1 MHVDSAEYTYNDSDS
16 DISFTSTIPDN
27 HTSSQREMFTKLTD
41 NIDTTDNSLR
51 SRNRILDDIDHWS
64 AHLDSLHLLDPA
76 RKRVRQIID
85 DLYSEALSKRSYQ
98 YQLPGPSLNKHMSAT
113 RKKLHTAK
121 KASSE
126 SQPQL
131 WQSGGPSVDAPP
143 RIICKLSK
151 PPCYSPT
158 MEETR
163 TGKTFETK
171 KDVRQQTKV
180 DNDNLSTY
188 DYEDTVWSFDIM
200 NSTPRNSASS
210 EITLDAPSGYSCG
223 SDLQGRMLED
233 FDNENDGVIGSSRP
247 AVSTPTEED
256 SGDENNVTSDA
267 GVHASGVDA
276 VEDHNTSGL
285 EYIPFGDPSS
295 QLSHLHGG
303 PRATVP
309 NWGSMEEHR
318 RNLATFG
325 QVQAQIHEQ
334 KQKQQIGRS
343 RLHPTSVDM
352 TPELGHASTGTQIPY
367 RPFRGDPGIYENH
380 VSYSS
385 SLNWTSTPKT
395 EEKGP
400 TAVKI
405 KDELARFADG
415 DEDSERRQDVGK
427 VFNTRATP
435 SPDDAMVS
443 LRKAFRALGLAEY
456 ISVDYAQLHS
466 SFHSMLSLPWVRN
479 NHQLTLQVVDA
490 FNTVDK
496 YQDEHGCWEL
506 CRDHQEPNPME
517 NQMNEEERL
526 NTEAGNDSDN
536 YDNDGDVT
544 LPLPKTLM
552 TSHPMRFPAHTPVRD
567 NTGRKLWALHDFFNL
582 PRGDL
587 EPNAIPQVPAHI
599 EAEIDAILEESR
611 LAELSRKLPVDDS
624 IEKMEELQDNGFGD
638 ATSAKDDPWKF
649 SVPAGG
655 NDGGAPSEV
664 ESIMSEVNINVE
676 KDVPQPKPSV
686 LKTYTVTYWATIEA
700 EGDTVHIPIDS
711 ENITGAEKSIIES
724 DASMKKVWKW
734 VQEKGL
740 GDKVGLQDAFD
751 LAEEMRGDVKVV
763 EKKEFVAPAYC
774 HSNKGRNR
782 RSSSVSS
789 RSSRTTTG
797 WGCRW

>member
-1 MHVDSAEYTYNDSDS
+1 
-16 DISFTSTIPDN
+16 
-27 HTSSQREMFTKLTD
+27 
-41 NIDTTDNSLR
+41 
-51 SRNRILDDIDHWS
+51 
-64 AHLDSLHLLDPA
+64 
-76 RKRVRQIID
+76 
-85 DLYSEALSKRSYQ
+85 
-98 YQLPGPSLNKHMSAT
+98 
-113 RKKLHTAK
+113 
-121 KASSE
+121 
-126 SQPQL
+126 
-131 WQSGGPSVDAPP
+131 
-143 RIICKLSK
+143 
-151 PPCYSPT
+151 
-158 MEETR
+158 
-163 TGKTFETK
+163 
-171 KDVRQQTKV
+171 
-180 DNDNLSTY
+180 
-188 DYEDTVWSFDIM
+188 
-200 NSTPRNSASS
+200 
-210 EITLDAPSGYSCG
+210 
-223 SDLQGRMLED
+223 
-233 FDNENDGVIGSSRP
+233 
-247 AVSTPTEED
+247 
-256 SGDENNVTSDA
+256 
-267 GVHASGVDA
+267 
-276 VEDHNTSGL
+276 
-285 EYIPFGDPSS
+285 
-295 QLSHLHGG
+295 
-303 PRATVP
+303 
-309 NWGSMEEHR
+309 
-318 RNLATFG
+318 
-325 QVQAQIHEQ
+325 
-334 KQKQQIGRS
+334 
-343 RLHPTSVDM
+343 
-352 TPELGHASTGTQIPY
+352 
-367 RPFRGDPGIYENH
+367 
-380 VSYSS
+380 
-385 SLNWTSTPKT
+385 
-395 EEKGP
+395 
-400 TAVKI
+400 VKI